1 MPAEDLVIPS
11 FRGGIN
17 QDDAPMG
24 LQADQVESALN
35 VEFDEA
41 MLGQRR
47 LGCMT
52 YALTSSGLADETAV
66 VHINEFCSTNDVAA
80 AQKWA
85 IAATPGTSTT
95 FAKETSG
102 TWAEVTP
109 DDAPTNTSPNVYAF
123 TSQPLNALM
132 FFAYPS
138 AQDRLHVWDGT
149 YLRRTGLAAP
159 GNAPT
164 VANTGAGTYAA
175 TIRYYRV
182 RFVERNAGGTVV
194 RRSEPS
200 AEVSFTPSGTGT
212 AARVTRPSDTSEH
225 ATHWELE
232 ASSDGDFFYLIA
244 TTIMA
249 TTTAD
254 DSTNLATTGYAAV
267 GTESPEIGEYDL
279 QPSAKYVLAD
289 QDRLIGLGHWTNTA
303 QQSRVWWTPV
313 YSDPGAGNNER
324 LPLSTGGD
332 NYVDLDNFEGGAITG
347 GSLTI
352 GGTIYIFKWGA
363 IYRLTRTGD
372 INHAYD
378 VECLT
383 KSRGALPGSIV
394 AGTDELGRQ
403 CVYFLDPYIGPCS
416 VGPAGLR
423 DITGMCVT
431 WDRVTNTASTLVQ
444 ARGCF
449 YPLRR
454 QVKWW
459 IAIDG
464 NTTPNYGLVLQTN
477 YLRPST
483 ESPGA
488 VAGSWAQFNGLISKI
503 TAVGMWHERTIEN
516 GIEALR
522 YRPFIGMPVQ
532 SGILAAEMIQRT
544 DATDLDN
551 ATAYSASIVSRPF
564 VLAGLQN
571 QWEVMCASLLATA
584 SSTASFKVSCKR
596 DFGVETSTARTQTLT
611 PSAAN
616 EPYVIRNMDDLFMA
630 EAKTIQFVFQDV

>member
-1 MPAEDLVIPS
+1 MAAEPLVIPS

-17 QDDAPMG
+17 QNDAPMG

-35 VEFDEA
+35 VELDEA

-85 IAATPGTSTT
+85 VAATPGVSTT

-159 GNAPT
+159 GAAPT
-164 VANTGAGTYAA
+164 VANAGSGTFSG
-175 TIRYYRV
+175 TRYYRV
-182 RFVERNAGGTVV
+182 RFIERNASAVVV

-200 AEVSFTPSGTGT
+200 ADVTFNPSGSGASATI
-212 AARVTRPSDTSEH
+212 TRPADTSEH

-232 ASSDGDFFYLIA
+232 ASIDDSFYYLIA

-249 TTTAD
+249 TTTAS
-254 DSTNLATTGYAAV
+254 DSTNIATTSYATV

-279 QPSAKYVLAD
+279 QPSAKFLIAD
-289 QDRLIGLGHWTNTA
+289 QDRLLGLGHWTDTA
-303 QQSRVWWTPV
+303 EQSRVWWTPV

-394 AGTDELGRQ
+394 AGTDEYGRQ

-416 VGPAGLR
+416 VGPSGLR
-423 DITGMCVT
+423 DIHGVRTT
-431 WDRVTNTASTLVQ
+431 WGRVTNTSSTLVQ
-444 ARGCF
+444 VRGCF

-459 IAIDG
+459 IAVDG
-464 NTTPNYGLVLQTN
+464 NTTPNFGLVLQTN
-477 YLRPST
+477 YMRPSSGG
-483 ESPGA
+483 EGA
-488 VAGSWAQFNGLISKI
+488 VDGSWTQFDGLISKI

-532 SGILAAEMIQRT
+532 TGIVATEMIQRT
-544 DATDLDN
+544 DVADLDN

-564 VLAGLQN
+564 ALVGIQD

-596 DFGVETSTARTQTLT
+596 DFGLETSTARTQTLT
-611 PSAAN
+611 AAGS
-616 EPYVIRNMDDLFMA
+616 EAYVIRNIDDLFMA
-630 EAKTIQFVFQDV
+630 EARVIQFVLQDV